1 MTNSHPTVTQVR
13 DVNVGADGYPINH
26 RHNERAGILSTI
38 MFLERM
44 VREQGVTQE
53 LRAEA
58 RFQADFLRHL
68 VRKRVRDGAD
78 TLDGALR
85 EALEQ
90 LMAPPPKQL
99 AAPTRQLPP
108 PDEVIDA

>member
-1 MTNSHPTVTQVR
+1 MNLPTAAPLR
-13 DVNVGADGYPINH
+13 DVNVGADGYPIDH
-26 RHNERAGILSTI
+26 RQNERAGILSTI

-68 VRKRVRDGAD
+68 VRRRVRDGKD
-78 TLDGALR
+78 TLDGQLR
-85 EALEQ
+85 EALAR
-90 LMAPPPKQL
+90 LMAANAPPAIEMQVQPL
-99 AAPTRQLPP
+99 RIEP
-108 PDEVIDA
+108 

>member
-1 MTNSHPTVTQVR
+1 MNLPSTAMPLR
-13 DVNVGADGYPINH
+13 DVNVGADGYPIDH
-26 RHNERAGILSTI
+26 RQNERAGILSTI

-68 VRKRVRDGAD
+68 VRRRVRDGKD
-78 TLDGALR
+78 TLDGQLR
-85 EALEQ
+85 EALAR
-90 LMAPPPKQL
+90 LMAASAPPAIEMQ
-99 AAPTRQLPP
+99 PP
-108 PDEVIDA
+108 RIEP

>member
-1 MTNSHPTVTQVR
+1 MATDLRDTNT
-13 DVNVGADGYPINH
+13 GADGYPIDH
-26 RHNERAGILSTI
+26 RQNERASILSTI
-38 MFLERM
+38 LFLERLA
-44 VREQGVTQE
+44 RSSISEAD
-53 LRAEA
+53 RKEA
-58 RFQADFLRHL
+58 RFQADFLRAM
-68 VRKRVRDGAD
+68 VRRRSRDGRD

-90 LMAPPPKQL
+90 LMAPPPKPL

>member
-1 MTNSHPTVTQVR
+1 MTLPTTTTPVR

-38 MFLERM
+38 MFLERL

-85 EALEQ
+85 EALEK
-90 LMAPPPKQL
+90 LMIGQQ
-99 AAPTRQLPP
+99 RQLPAP
-108 PDEVIDA
+108 PLRIEP